1 MSVARVGTA
10 AADARTGSLERVPRT
25 DVSPLI
31 ARSWLLVPASKPEL
45 FEIAQ
50 ASEADAIIID
60 IEDAVAAKDKAQAR
74 EDTVAWLSSG
84 HRAWV
89 RINDAASEFWSVD
102 CAALKDVE
110 GLEGVM
116 LAKTESASHVN
127 DTADRL
133 PEGMRILPLVET
145 ARGVLHV
152 EQISNAP
159 STFRLAFGTGDF
171 KRDTATGDEPIALA
185 YARSQ
190 LVIASRAARLPA
202 PIDGPTLTMDA
213 LADGTRLS
221 KEMGMSGKLLLTHE
235 QAPTINA
242 GLAPSPDE
250 VAWAHGFV
258 KAFEESG
265 GKITDGSD
273 LPRLAR
279 AQKIQTQA
287 RDFGIDAD
295 AARLA
300 DLNY

>member
-1 MSVARVGTA
+1 M
-10 AADARTGSLERVPRT
+10 PPT
-25 DVSPLI
+25 DISPAI

-45 FEIAQ
+45 FQIAQ
-50 ASEADAIIID
+50 ESEADAIIID

-74 EDTVAWLSSG
+74 ADTVEWLSTG

-89 RINDAASEFWSVD
+89 RINDAASDFWSTD
-102 CAALKDVE
+102 LAELEQAP

-133 PEGMRILPLVET
+133 PEGTRILALVET

-152 EQISNAP
+152 EQIANAP

-171 KRDTATGDEPIALA
+171 KRDTATGDDPIALA

-202 PIDGPTLTMDA
+202 PIDGPTLVMDA
-213 LADGTRLS
+213 LDAGTRLA
-221 KEMGMSGKLLLTHE
+221 KEMGMSGKLMLTQE
-235 QAPTINA
+235 QAPMVNA

-258 KAFEESG
+258 RAFEESG
-265 GKITDGSD
+265 GKISDGSD

-279 AQKIQTQA
+279 AQKIQAQA
-287 RDFGIDAD
+287 RDFGIEID
-295 AARLA
+295 AAKL
-300 DLNY
+300 DELNY

>member
-1 MSVARVGTA
+1 M
-10 AADARTGSLERVPRT
+10 EYVPQT
-25 DVSPLI
+25 DISPAI

-45 FEIAQ
+45 FQIAQ
-50 ASEADAIIID
+50 ESEADAIIID

-74 EDTVAWLSSG
+74 ADTVEWLSTG

-89 RINDAASEFWSVD
+89 RINDAASDFWSTD
-102 CAALKDVE
+102 LAELEQAP

-133 PEGMRILPLVET
+133 PEGMRILALVET

-152 EQISNAP
+152 EQIANAP

-171 KRDTATGDEPIALA
+171 KRDTATGDDPIALA

-202 PIDGPTLTMDA
+202 PIDGPTLSMDGLDA
-213 LADGTRLS
+213 GTRLA
-221 KEMGMSGKLLLTHE
+221 KEMGMSGKLMLTHE
-235 QAPTINA
+235 QAPMVNA

-258 KAFEESG
+258 RAFEESG

-279 AQKIQTQA
+279 AQKIQAQA
-287 RDFGIDAD
+287 RDFGIEID
-295 AARLA
+295 AASLA
-300 DLNY
+300 ELNY

>member
-1 MSVARVGTA
+1 M
-10 AADARTGSLERVPRT
+10 PRT

>member
-1 MSVARVGTA
+1 M
-10 AADARTGSLERVPRT
+10 PPT
-25 DVSPLI
+25 DISPAI

-45 FEIAQ
+45 FQIAQ
-50 ASEADAIIID
+50 ESEADAIIID

-74 EDTVAWLSSG
+74 ADTVEWLSTG

-89 RINDAASEFWSVD
+89 RINDAASDFWSTD
-102 CAALKDVE
+102 LAELEQAP

-133 PEGMRILPLVET
+133 PEGTRILALVET

-152 EQISNAP
+152 EQIANAP

-171 KRDTATGDEPIALA
+171 KRDTATGDDPIALA

-202 PIDGPTLTMDA
+202 PIDGPTLVMDA
-213 LADGTRLS
+213 LDAGTRLA
-221 KEMGMSGKLLLTHE
+221 KEMGMSGKLMLTHE
-235 QAPTINA
+235 QASMVNA

-258 KAFEESG
+258 RAFEESG
-265 GKITDGSD
+265 GKISDGSD

-279 AQKIQTQA
+279 AQKIQAQA
-287 RDFGIDAD
+287 RDFGIEID
-295 AARLA
+295 AAKL
-300 DLNY
+300 DELNY

>member
-1 MSVARVGTA
+1 
-10 AADARTGSLERVPRT
+10 VPRHA
-25 DVSPLI
+25 VSPLI

-50 ASEADAIIID
+50 ESEADAIIID

-74 EDTVAWLSSG
+74 ADTVEWLSTG

-89 RINDAASEFWSVD
+89 RINDAASEFWSTD

-116 LAKTESASHVN
+116 LAKTESTSHVD

-133 PEGMRILPLVET
+133 PEGMPILPLVET

-152 EQISNAP
+152 ERIANAP

-171 KRDTATGDEPIALA
+171 KRDTATGDDPIALA
-185 YARSQ
+185 YAPSQ

-202 PIDGPTLTMDA
+202 PIDGPTLAMDA
-213 LADGTRLS
+213 LVDGTRLA
-221 KEMGMSGKLLLTHE
+221 KEMGMSGKLCLTHT

-242 GLAPSPDE
+242 GLAPSAEE
-250 VAWAHGFV
+250 VAWAHAFV
-258 KAFEESG
+258 RAFEESG

-287 RDFGIDAD
+287 RDFGIHVDEAS
-295 AARLA
+295 LES
-300 DLNY
+300 LNY

>member
-1 MSVARVGTA
+1 M
-10 AADARTGSLERVPRT
+10 
-25 DVSPLI
+25 
-31 ARSWLLVPASKPEL
+31 PASKPEL

-50 ASEADAIIID
+50 ESEADAIIID

-74 EDTVAWLSSG
+74 ADTVEWLSTG

-89 RINDAASEFWSVD
+89 RINDAASDFWSTD
-102 CAALKDVE
+102 LAELERAP

-133 PEGMRILPLVET
+133 PEGMRILALVET

-152 EQISNAP
+152 EQIANAP

-171 KRDTATGDEPIALA
+171 KRDTATGDDPIALA

-202 PIDGPTLTMDA
+202 PIDGPTLSMDGLDA
-213 LADGTRLS
+213 GTRLA

-235 QAPTINA
+235 QAPMINA

-258 KAFEESG
+258 RAFEESG

-279 AQKIQTQA
+279 AQKIQAQA
-287 RDFGIDAD
+287 RDFGIEID
-295 AARLA
+295 AARLDA
-300 DLNY
+300 LNY

>member
-1 MSVARVGTA
+1 M
-10 AADARTGSLERVPRT
+10 EHVPRT
-25 DVSPLI
+25 DISPLI

-50 ASEADAIIID
+50 ASDADAIIID

-74 EDTVAWLSSG
+74 ADTVEWLSTG

-89 RINDAASEFWSVD
+89 RINDAASEFWSTD

-110 GLEGVM
+110 GLEGIM
-116 LAKTESASHVN
+116 LAKTESASHVD

-133 PEGMRILPLVET
+133 PEGTRILALVET

-152 EQISNAP
+152 ERIANAP
-159 STFRLAFGTGDF
+159 ATFRLAFGTGDF
-171 KRDTATGDEPIALA
+171 KRDTATGDDPIALA

-202 PIDGPTLTMDA
+202 PIDGPTLSTDA
-213 LADGTRLS
+213 LADGTRLA
-221 KEMGMSGKLLLTHE
+221 KEMGMSGKLCLTHT
-235 QAPTINA
+235 QAAAINA
-242 GLAPSPDE
+242 GLAPSPED
-250 VAWAHGFV
+250 VAWAHAFV
-258 KAFEESG
+258 RAFEESG

-279 AQKIQTQA
+279 AQKIQAQA
-287 RDFGIDAD
+287 RDFGIEAE
-295 AARLA
+295 ATALEQ
-300 DLNY
+300 LNY

>member
-1 MSVARVGTA
+1 M
-10 AADARTGSLERVPRT
+10 PRPA
-25 DVSPLI
+25 VSPLI

-50 ASEADAIIID
+50 ESEADAIIID

-74 EDTVAWLSSG
+74 ADTVEWLSTG

-89 RINDAASEFWSVD
+89 RINDAASEFWSTD
-102 CAALKDVE
+102 LADLKDVE

-116 LAKTESASHVN
+116 LAKTESASHVD

-133 PEGMRILPLVET
+133 PEGMPILALVET

-152 EQISNAP
+152 ERIASAT

-171 KRDTATGDEPIALA
+171 KRDTATGDDPIALA

-202 PIDGPTLTMDA
+202 PIDGPTLAMDA
-213 LADGTRLS
+213 LADGTRLA
-221 KEMGMSGKLLLTHE
+221 KEMGMSGKLCLTHT
-235 QAPTINA
+235 QAATINA
-242 GLAPSPDE
+242 GLAPSAEE
-250 VAWAHGFV
+250 VAWAHAFV
-258 KAFEESG
+258 RAFEESG

-287 RDFGIDAD
+287 HDFGIQVD
-295 AARLA
+295 AAA
-300 DLNY
+300 ITSLNY

>member
-1 MSVARVGTA
+1 
-10 AADARTGSLERVPRT
+10 VPRT
-25 DVSPLI
+25 DISPAI

-50 ASEADAIIID
+50 ESEADAIIID

-74 EDTVAWLSSG
+74 ADTVEWLSTG

-89 RINDAASEFWSVD
+89 RINDAASDFWSTD
-102 CAALKDVE
+102 LAELEQAP

-133 PEGMRILPLVET
+133 PEGMRILALVET

-152 EQISNAP
+152 EQIANAP

-171 KRDTATGDEPIALA
+171 KRDTATGDDPIALV

-202 PIDGPTLTMDA
+202 PIDGPTLAMGGLEA
-213 LADGTRLS
+213 GTRLA
-221 KEMGMSGKLLLTHE
+221 KEMGMSGKLMLTHE
-235 QAPTINA
+235 QAATVNA

-258 KAFEESG
+258 RAFEESG

-279 AQKIQTQA
+279 AQKIQAQA
-287 RDFGIDAD
+287 RDFGIETA
-295 AARLA
+295 AARL
-300 DLNY
+300 DQLNY

>member
-1 MSVARVGTA
+1 MSHA
-10 AADARTGSLERVPRT
+10 
-25 DVSPLI
+25 VSPQI

-45 FEIAQ
+45 FQIAQ
-50 ASEADAIIID
+50 ESEADAIIID

-74 EDTVAWLSSG
+74 EETVRWLSSG

-89 RINDAASEFWSVD
+89 RINDAASEFWSGD
-102 CAALKDVE
+102 CAALKDVP

-116 LAKTESASHVN
+116 LAKTESSSHVN

-133 PEGMRILPLVET
+133 PEGLPILALVET
-145 ARGVLHV
+145 ARGLQHV
-152 EQISNAP
+152 AEIANAP
-159 STFRLAFGTGDF
+159 STFRIAFGTGDF
-171 KRDTATGDEPIALA
+171 KRDTATGEDPIALA

-202 PIDGPTLTMDA
+202 PIDGPTLSQDA
-213 LADGTRLS
+213 LPEGTRLA
-221 KEMGMSGKLLLTHE
+221 KEMGMSGKLCLTHT

-242 GLAPSPDE
+242 GLAPSPED

-258 KAFEESG
+258 RAFEESG

-279 AQKIQTQA
+279 AQKIQAQA
-287 RDFGIDAD
+287 ADFGIEVD
-295 AARLA
+295 AASLA
-300 DLNY
+300 NLNY

>member
-1 MSVARVGTA
+1 MGFGR
-10 AADARTGSLERVPRT
+10 LEHVPRP
-25 DVSPLI
+25 DISPVI
-31 ARSWLLVPASKPEL
+31 ARSWLLVPASRPEL

-50 ASEADAIIID
+50 ESDADAIIID

-74 EDTVAWLSSG
+74 DDTVAWLSSG

-89 RINDAASEFWSVD
+89 RINDAASEFWSTD
-102 CAALKDVE
+102 CAALKDVP

-133 PEGMRILPLVET
+133 PEGMRILALVET

-152 EQISNAP
+152 EQIANAP
-159 STFRLAFGTGDF
+159 STFRIAFGTGDF
-171 KRDTATGDEPIALA
+171 KRDTATGEDPVALA

-190 LVIASRAARLPA
+190 LVINSRAARLPA
-202 PIDGPTLTMDA
+202 PIDGPTLSSDA
-213 LADGTRLS
+213 LVEGTRLS
-221 KEMGMSGKLLLTHE
+221 KEMGMSGKLCLTHT
-235 QAPTINA
+235 QATTINA
-242 GLAPSPDE
+242 GLAPSPED

-258 KAFEESG
+258 RAFEESG

-287 RDFGIDAD
+287 RDFGIEAD
-295 AARLA
+295 AAELGS
-300 DLNY
+300 LNY